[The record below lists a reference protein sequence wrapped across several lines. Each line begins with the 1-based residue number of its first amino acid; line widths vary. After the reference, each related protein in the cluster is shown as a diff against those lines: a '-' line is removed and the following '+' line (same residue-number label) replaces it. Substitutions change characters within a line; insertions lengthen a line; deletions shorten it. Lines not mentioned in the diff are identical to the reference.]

1 MSGHLYSGRI
11 DGRMKIMWD
20 DPIVSEIRKIRED
33 HAAKFNY
40 DLRAIYLDMKKKE
53 IESKKKGWKFVSLQ
67 PKKLKRRGE
76 SPKSTDRVRVAD
88 DGSATGIRSIQTA

>member
-1 MSGHLYSGRI
+1 
-11 DGRMKIMWD
+11 MWD

-53 IESKKKGWKFVSLQ
+53 IESKKEGWKYVSLQ
-67 PKKLKRRGE
+67 PKKLKRRRE
-76 SPKSTDRVRVAD
+76 SPKSTDRVRSAD
-88 DGSATGIRSIQTA
+88 DGSATGADFDKAMLEPESCFTL